1 MKLLLDTCIWDG
13 AADVV
18 RAGGHDVIWSG
29 NWDQDPGDE
38 ELLNIAF
45 AQGRILVTLDKD
57 FGELAV
63 VQRVPHS
70 GILPIAHFSARK
82 QAGVIE
88 DILNR
93 HGKELEAGAVITVE
107 PGKIRIRPPDIDE
120 AGGDAIP

>member
-1 MKLLLDTCIWDG
+1 M
-13 AADVV
+13 
-18 RAGGHDVIWSG
+18 
-29 NWDQDPGDE
+29 
-38 ELLNIAF
+38 
-45 AQGRILVTLDKD
+45 TLDKD

-70 GILPIAHFSARK
+70 GILRIARFSARK

-88 DILNR
+88 AILNR

-120 AGGDAIP
+120 PEGDATL